1 MTVSAG
7 VLRAPV
13 SSFSSSISLLF
24 HLLFLRLF
32 IFTDFLIADFRTGI
46 PEPESF
52 FLGELG

>member
-13 SSFSSSISLLF
+13 SSFSSSIS
-24 HLLFLRLF
+24 LLFLRLF